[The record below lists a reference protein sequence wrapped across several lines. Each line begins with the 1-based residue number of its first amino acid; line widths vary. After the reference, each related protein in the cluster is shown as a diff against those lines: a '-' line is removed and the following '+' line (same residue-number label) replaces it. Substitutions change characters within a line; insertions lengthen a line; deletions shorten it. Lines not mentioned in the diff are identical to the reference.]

1 MVNLSLLL
9 MGLLQDQLERMLEDF
24 LKYGIPMALILFQL
38 MKLIERM
45 KIYYYHLQAEAQN
58 LDISR

>member
-38 MKLIERM
+38 MKSTERM